1 MSMITTGGFY
11 VLNEEY
17 GRWSEVYDD
26 KGCDSREAF
35 ESLFEL
41 IGMILSD
48 YSNVLEEQWND
59 ELLDSQERE
68 DFAQDYHALDYEI
81 GFE

>member
-1 MSMITTGGFY
+1 MLINTGGFY

-35 ESLFEL
+35 ESMFEL

-48 YSNVLEEQWND
+48 YSNALEEQWCD
-59 ELLDSQERE
+59 ELVE
-68 DFAQDYHALDYEI
+68 
-81 GFE
+81 

>member
-1 MSMITTGGFY
+1 MLITTGGFH

-17 GRWSEVYDD
+17 TRWSEVYDD
-26 KGCDSREAF
+26 KAVDSREAF

-59 ELLDSQERE
+59 EILESQERE

>member
-1 MSMITTGGFY
+1 MLITTGGFH

-17 GRWSEVYDD
+17 TRWSEVYED
-26 KGCDSREAF
+26 KEVDSREAF
-35 ESLFEL
+35 ESMFEL

-59 ELLDSQERE
+59 EILESQERE

>member
-1 MSMITTGGFY
+1 MMITANGFY

-17 GRWSEVYDD
+17 CRWSEVYDD
-26 KGCDSREAF
+26 KEVDSREAF
-35 ESLFEL
+35 ESMFEL

-59 ELLDSQERE
+59 DILESQERE